1 MPDIRGDTCK
11 KNLILNI
18 LYFKMFYALFKGIFY
33 EALFTKICMLV
44 LCMTFNSP
52 LFSAKLLTGDPN
64 AAAGDTFSFNISRWA
79 FDSVNGYFYMGAST
93 APGAGAESYA
103 IAVAQLSSGVVAP
116 NAPAQAYVNGVL
128 GVHPFYNINPTSLGL
143 SGTNLLA
150 VPAGATTNLYCYTS
164 APGSTISTLLKNDV
178 LKDATGADSTNGIQ
192 SSNNRYLI
200 SGTGSTV
207 FAAVAPNGGGNNF
220 GELNSGIAVFATSAS
235 GLVQQAAIS
244 GDAVVKSVPFQVS
257 TAQLKINTDLDNVA
271 SSSTGLD
278 MFWDQQ
284 LQRLYMVTRILAANT
299 GNADGG
305 LGIMMGYLTVENG
318 QQKLNFVKMAPD
330 AAFTNGNQIIGGI
343 HGGVGQVRVVLD
355 KVRVMHTST
364 GLSYLIVNGDSAN
377 GVPANTTRK
386 VFALPLVD
394 KNSSPTDNSWVTDA
408 GHGVLA
414 AVTSAPTTNWSTGI
428 FGKATAEFFYSRT
441 FTTPATAAGHL
452 YSNTI
457 AATNPACVGGGLAG
471 ADIAD
476 MVVMRDT
483 VFVTRS
489 TQNDAPSG
497 IYYSQALFNADGTIK
512 GWTNWARAFVP
523 AANTEVFSGMAYLSS
538 KGNLTFLENN
548 NGGGVRIVKSQQWS
562 DGALDGL
569 SGGTAANSA
578 VGLVAQL
585 KQEFPESNGGILGS
599 FIFPS
604 TTPGFNQTALISL
617 VVGIFT
623 GNKKIVVAQLGAG
636 ATVGVVDMIIPQVG
650 DFAAQKITLN
660 NGPYPGGDATMI
672 SITTD
677 ALTVLDKIT
686 SATIINDVGLGG
698 YLLLGGTGGVAAL
711 RTNPTKQGWG
721 DVLQK
726 NFANFPTTSGFDLM
740 SNFTN
745 VIKLWSSG
753 SNIYVLTP
761 TSLSRIAS
769 GALNTDPGTAIVTTV
784 IATPAGMG
792 LPSWATFADFVAS
805 GTLGVLATSEGLYR
819 ISNGSSI
826 ATATNVAASWTK
838 VDLPGGYNSATRL
851 IPVSST
857 ELENNFAGTASGML
871 YVMSGSVGK
880 KTSAVYRFSVADA
893 TAGVNNGTLQL
904 IQDQLLKNTTG
915 PMAYLGDYRNFFYSD
930 GALVT
935 TTRSK
940 TATENP
946 IFQSFPLSYS
956 TNNKIF
962 SKSGV
967 TNIDLGIGSSDS
979 INMPVRNTAQGGWMM
994 TGSFG
999 LVVNE

>member
-1 MPDIRGDTCK
+1 MK
-11 KNLILNI
+11 HSLQ
-18 LYFKMFYALFKGIFY
+18 
-33 EALFTKICMLV
+33 KICMLV
-44 LCMTFNSP
+44 LCMTFNSS

-64 AAAGDTFSFNISRWA
+64 AAAGDTFSFNISRWV
-79 FDSVNGYFYMGAST
+79 FDSVNGYFYMGASA

-103 IAVAQLSSGVVAP
+103 ISVAQLSSGVVAP

-128 GVHPFYNINPTSLGL
+128 GVHPFYNIRQTTLGL

-150 VPAGATTNLYCYTS
+150 VPLGAETDLYCYTS
-164 APGSTISTLLKNDV
+164 APGSTVSTLLKNDV
-178 LKDATGADSTNGIQ
+178 LKDANGADSSGITTASGYTILVGNG
-192 SSNNRYLI
+192 
-200 SGTGSTV
+200 GTV
-207 FAAVAPNGGGNNF
+207 FAKVNSNGGG
-220 GELNSGIAVFATSAS
+220 GALSGIAVFSVDQN
-235 GLVQQAAIS
+235 GLVQQQADPLSNDVRAVAIAIS
-244 GDAVVKSVPFQVS
+244 SPF
-257 TAQLKINTDLDNVA
+257 LRINNDLAALNGSIDMHWDN
-271 SSSTGLD
+271 
-278 MFWDQQ
+278 Q
-284 LQRLYMVTRILAANT
+284 LQRLYVGAQVLGTNRL
-299 GNADGG
+299 GDGVRSVF
-305 LGIMMGYLTVENG
+305 MGYITSDNG
-318 QQKLNFVKMAPD
+318 QKKLNFVPIAID
-330 AAFTNGNQIIGGI
+330 AAFNDANRI
-343 HGGVGQVRVVLD
+343 VGAVSQGATAVAY
-355 KVRVMHTST
+355 KVRTMHTST
-364 GLSYLIVNGDSAN
+364 GLSYLIVNGES
-377 GVPANTTRK
+377 GVWVPGLTTPQQK

-414 AVTSAPTTNWSTGI
+414 AVTSAPTTNWSTGV

-441 FTTPATAAGHL
+441 FTAPATAAGHL

-457 AATNPACVGGGLAG
+457 AATNPACVGGGLVG
-471 ADIAD
+471 DEIAD
-476 MVVMRDT
+476 MVVIRDT

-489 TQNDAPSG
+489 TQDDAPSG

-585 KQEFPESNGGILGS
+585 KQEFPESNGGILGN
-599 FIFPS
+599 FIFPR
-604 TTPGFNQTALISL
+604 TTAAFSQANNQ
-617 VVGIFT
+617 GIVLSVAT
-623 GNKKIVVAQLGAG
+623 GRQKIVVTQLGFG
-636 ATVGVVDMIIPQVG
+636 DNVGSTRIAPQVG
-650 DFAAQKITLN
+650 DFTTNKLTRTDGTLGDPAAGPSIMVSVTGGALDTL
-660 NGPYPGGDATMI
+660 GA
-672 SITTD
+672 
-677 ALTVLDKIT
+677 IT
-686 SATIINDVGLGG
+686 SAAIINDGGLGG
-698 YLLLGGTGGVAAL
+698 YLLVGGIGGVAVL
-711 RTNPTKQGWG
+711 RDTDGGNQQGGWPSA
-721 DVLQK
+721 DLQK
-726 NFANFPTTSGFDLM
+726 NFVNMPATMQFDLIG
-740 SNFTN
+740 NFTN

-753 SNIYVLTP
+753 AFIYVLTP

-769 GALNTDPGTAIVTTV
+769 NALNTNPGTNIVTTV
-784 IATPAGMG
+784 IANPAGMG
-792 LPSWATFADFVAS
+792 LPSWATFADFVPS

-826 ATATNVAASWTK
+826 ATATNVSTNWTK
-838 VDLPGGYNSATRL
+838 VDLPGGYSSATRL

-857 ELENNFAGTASGML
+857 ELENNFAGNTIGGML

-904 IQDQLLKNTTG
+904 IQDQLLKDTTG

-930 GALVT
+930 GAIVT

-940 TATENP
+940 TAIENP
-946 IFQSFPLSYS
+946 VFQSFPLSYS
-956 TNNKIF
+956 TLNKIF

-967 TNIDLGIGSSDS
+967 TNIDLGIGASDS